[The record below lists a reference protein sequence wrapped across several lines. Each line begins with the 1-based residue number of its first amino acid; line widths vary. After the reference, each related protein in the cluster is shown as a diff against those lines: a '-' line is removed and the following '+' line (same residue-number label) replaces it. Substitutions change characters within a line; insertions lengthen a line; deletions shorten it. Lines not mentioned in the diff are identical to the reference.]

1 MLTETDAARVLGAMS
16 ARQILTELDAVRAL
30 RPEASA
36 PAPRPLDTAHQRLG
50 SGRGTDR

>member
-1 MLTETDAARVLGAMS
+1 MLTEADAARILGALS
-16 ARQILTELDAVRAL
+16 PRRTPTELDAVRAL

-50 SGRGTDR
+50 SGGGRDR